1 MPSLDDALSYEWVQ
15 RGRTV
20 VCTVDAC
27 LPRSAAASPHDLEAV
42 HAGTDR
48 HGRSTVELRRRQADG
63 MSSGAAGSTTAT
75 TPTRLLGSFL
85 LCGAVEDEIELTLEE
100 SPTGPLV
107 VLGLTKVAEATPA
120 AAAASAAAAGAA
132 AACWCSFLAHEV
144 PLDERGDLASDE
156 ELDALCRAELANP
169 ADGSE
174 PLHDADSGIHTVLDF
189 HSAVMRRALHGGLN
203 GGAVAPPPPSPDD
216 DEDATSSPSS
226 SSSSVPPEASSA
238 AGVAASDSPRHLLQ
252 AALRASSM
260 GECKTLLGGLA
271 VRRRDAPA
279 VLALCEHTSLIL
291 PERYLWLLHGA
302 TVLRDARC
310 LLALADLYQLGEDLP
325 EFKSVGLALTQR
337 AAVLGHTPA
346 MRRLGASWDFAADVR
361 GGGGGGGSSEPSA
374 AGSSPVAAAAAAATT
389 ARAAGV
395 FPSCVG
401 SDAESE
407 GRGGGGGGGGGG
419 CGTALL
425 GFHPAAVG
433 AFGLAVAAAAAAVL
447 RVSSAQRR

>member
-1 MPSLDDALSYEWVQ
+1 MPSLDDVLSYEWEQ
-15 RGRTV
+15 NGRTV

-27 LPRSAAASPHDLEAV
+27 LPRSAAASPQELEAV

-48 HGRSTVELRRRQADG
+48 HGRSTIELRRRQQVG
-63 MSSGAAGSTTAT
+63 SSDAPSSDAAGTSQ
-75 TPTRLLGSFL
+75 LLGSFL
-85 LCGAVEDEIELTLEE
+85 LCGEVEDDVELTLEE
-100 SPTGPLV
+100 SPTGPLL

-120 AAAASAAAAGAA
+120 AAAAAASAAATTARATR
-132 AACWCSFLAHEV
+132 WCSFLAHEV

-174 PLHDADSGIHTVLDF
+174 PLLDPDSTIHTVLDF
-189 HSAVMRRALHGGLN
+189 HSAVMRRALQGGLN
-203 GGAVAPPPPSPDD
+203 GGAVAPPAPRSD
-216 DEDATSSPSS
+216 DEDDDATSSPSS
-226 SSSSVPPEASSA
+226 SSSSASSSAVHPEVAAAASPAASSA
-238 AGVAASDSPRHLLQ
+238 SPRHLLQ

-260 GECKTLLGGLA
+260 GECKALLGDLA
-271 VRRRDAPA
+271 ARRRYAPA
-279 VLALCEHTSLIL
+279 VLALCAHTSLIL

-337 AAVLGHTPA
+337 AAVLGHTPS

-361 GGGGGGGSSEPSA
+361 GGGSGEGSSSEPSST
-374 AGSSPVAAAAAAATT
+374 AGSSPVASVAAATR
-389 ARAAGV
+389 AAAGV
-395 FPSCVG
+395 FPACAG
-401 SDAESE
+401 SDVESE
-407 GRGGGGGGGGGG
+407 GRGGGGGGGGG

-425 GFHPAAVG
+425 GFHPATVG
-433 AFGLAVAAAAAAVL
+433 AFGLAVAA
-447 RVSSAQRR
+447 